1 MVSQP
6 VPAKPV
12 WYSKIGDVI
21 RELQSLP
28 RPFVD
33 RATVEFLLGVGRRRA
48 QQIMAPCITH
58 RGGANGLA
66 DRDAFIAHL
75 RNLAEGDGGF
85 YEQRRR
91 RKVGEILSQ
100 LQKERLERP
109 QLLVEAQVQILT
121 QEFEDLPAGVR
132 LEPGRITITF
142 DRPQQALEKLLA
154 LAMAVGNDFDR
165 FDRQVRSVHE
175 SFEKIAALGLALA
188 DTAVTQL
195 FGPGLFLRWWQR
207 HEFSVQ
213 QQVIN
218 DLQPSGHKKWKVDQ

>member
-21 RELQSLP
+21 RELQSLS

-48 QQIMAPCITH
+48 QQIMAPCITD
-58 RGGANGLA
+58 RIGANGLA

-75 RNLAEGDGGF
+75 RLLAEGDDGF

-109 QLLVEAQVQILT
+109 QLLVEAPVQVLL
-121 QEFEDLPAGVR
+121 QEFDNLPAGVR
-132 LEPGRITITF
+132 LEPGCITVTF

-154 LAMAVGNDFDR
+154 LAMAISNDFDR
-165 FDRQVRSVHE
+165 FERL
-175 SFEKIAALGLALA
+175 IARPHCETAPRIPGAPRLVALGL
-188 DTAVTQL
+188 
-195 FGPGLFLRWWQR
+195 
-207 HEFSVQ
+207 
-213 QQVIN
+213 
-218 DLQPSGHKKWKVDQ
+218 